1 MYYPEREN
9 DDDYGDY
16 HQGFSGLS
24 VQPSP
29 VYTMMSEARP
39 QSAFSD
45 SDRVMDR
52 GPSYSASSSGASRQ
66 PQRPVQI
73 RKTFPETWLFDTL
86 DFNSS

>member
-1 MYYPEREN
+1 MYYPER
-9 DDDYGDY
+9 DDGEDY

-24 VQPSP
+24 IESAP
-29 VYTMMSEARP
+29 VYSMMNIRP

-45 SDRVMDR
+45 SDRVM
-52 GPSYSASSSGASRQ
+52 GGQAQSASSKGGSGQ
-66 PQRPVQI
+66 PPRPVQI